1 LEQVAQT
8 ARMLSPQKLATVW
21 APAGLD
27 MIVAA
32 SCNVA
37 KPGYYSEWR
46 CAKAQRRA
54 TRRAARSAARMQR
67 RAARRNAAGPA
78 PVEPCEIVAPVAP
91 IATTDASYVPVSDVP
106 TASYVPASDSP
117 GCALVVAKAL

>member
-1 LEQVAQT
+1 
-8 ARMLSPQKLATVW
+8 MLSPQKLATVW

-32 SCNVA
+32 TCSVA

-54 TRRAARSAARMQR
+54 TRSAARMQR
-67 RAARRNAAGPA
+67 RAARRHAAGPA
-78 PVEPCEIVAPVAP
+78 PIEPCASFG
-91 IATTDASYVPVSDVP
+91 TDMPTASYVPVSDVP
-106 TASYVPASDSP
+106 TASYVPASDAP
-117 GCALVVAKAL
+117 GCALVVAKADAL